1 MIHAICW
8 SRSYS
13 NPSWHSECAKI
24 LWPMRSGMNEKAG
37 CRMGRMT
44 VLFLGKQLQLTEA
57 CPSRKSKSSTD
68 ANWPGSK
75 KTKWDALKTACV
87 ILACWVRGKL
97 KNEGEKR
104 QPRKN
109 KIKLHNQKIPQSS
122 TSLQFG
128 SRYKAAFIICKHH
141 MPKSSNK
148 SSTLPKYSFFL
159 ANGVKTSS

>member
-1 MIHAICW
+1 MPYVEVEVTQILRDIQSVLRYYDPWEVAWMRRQDAEWEEWLFFSWENNCSWQRHA
-8 SRSYS
+8 
-13 NPSWHSECAKI
+13 
-24 LWPMRSGMNEKAG
+24 
-37 CRMGRMT
+37 
-44 VLFLGKQLQLTEA
+44 LQE
-57 CPSRKSKSSTD
+57 KSKSSTD

-128 SRYKAAFIICKHH
+128 SRYKAAFVICKHH